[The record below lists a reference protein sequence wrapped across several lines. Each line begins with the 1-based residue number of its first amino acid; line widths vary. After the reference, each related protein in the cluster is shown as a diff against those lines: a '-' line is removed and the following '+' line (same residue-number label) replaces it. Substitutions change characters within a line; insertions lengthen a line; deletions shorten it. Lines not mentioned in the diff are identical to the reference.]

1 MHTWYDAETC
11 FKTFGSEGSLT
22 WSATNKNCSFGFD
35 KEFVCDGLKGGFGVF
50 GSFLVEFAFR
60 HGLADYR
67 FFFPHSLADFLFFV
81 MAAMVGS
88 DFPQLLNNSCVF
100 LHLIH
105 LLKSPGMFHPDAASP
120 TLMSF
125 WLISIEIGLERPP
138 YNGNPQDPHIWIYL
152 GMDANSLHKDIFT
165 K

>member
-105 LLKSPGMFHPDAASP
+105 LLKSPGMFHPDAAS
-120 TLMSF
+120 
-125 WLISIEIGLERPP
+125 
-138 YNGNPQDPHIWIYL
+138 YNGNPKTPIFGYIWGWNPIVYTRISSQ
-152 GMDANSLHKDIFT
+152 NSAWVFVGGSWVRQMMPWP
-165 K
+165 